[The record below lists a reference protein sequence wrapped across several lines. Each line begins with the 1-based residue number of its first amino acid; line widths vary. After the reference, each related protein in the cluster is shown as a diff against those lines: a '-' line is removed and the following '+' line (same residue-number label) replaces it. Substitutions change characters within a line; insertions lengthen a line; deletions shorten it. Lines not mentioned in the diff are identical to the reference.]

1 MNQILFCDWLPEQA
15 RWRYLAL
22 SRLAAVSH
30 KKNEPESYI
39 LNPLLIKL
47 VQSRWIDNGLVLFCD
62 FTFSSPEPTIL
73 LACGRIVGSGD
84 ENGDFIDRDI
94 LSHSYIVVVMIC
106 IRHLDPV
113 YHLLH
118 CIVSYFPRRINVLP
132 GGLAWNQITQSCTKW
147 MYRYTVTLLSVINNY
162 SPKWR

>member
-15 RWRYLAL
+15 RWRYLAH

-39 LNPLLIKL
+39 INPLLTKL

-62 FTFSSPEPTIL
+62 F
-73 LACGRIVGSGD
+73 
-84 ENGDFIDRDI
+84 IDRDI
-94 LSHSYIVVVMIC
+94 LSHIVTYSC
-106 IRHLDPV
+106 SHDLYLSSWSSLSSPTL
-113 YHLLH
+113 HPLLH